1 MNVRESAT
9 SAGMKRSCPAPSSP
23 ARADC
28 AAAESAA
35 PQEPLLSDGEC
46 STLAAAL
53 IQQMG
58 SWFEAEGGA
67 ARQLVCAF
75 LGSAECERSVVDMLL
90 AVQPT
95 APAAKVPAALAAI
108 RINFGDALEMF
119 LKKDASERDDDWRRT
134 CVYQLVQSW
143 TGIMPQLCRIA
154 LYKLNKMYPQLP
166 DSWRR
171 SLLFTEEATFSITG
185 HASSL
190 LICDKIVQRGS
201 SADATI
207 VDAFA
212 CVGGDT
218 ANFTRRFRQVHS
230 IELDPVKIP
239 LLRHNLRISL
249 SCPFLPEDVVEPPS
263 DMLSLPA
270 NLRIHMGDCRA
281 VIPTLLLVRF
291 YWNPFHVCHQVLCF
305 QNRKKG
311 MLSTWILPG
320 VRR

>member
-1 MNVRESAT
+1 
-9 SAGMKRSCPAPSSP
+9 MKRSCPASSSP

-67 ARQLVCAF
+67 ARELVCAF
-75 LGSAECERSVVDMLL
+75 LGSAECERSVVDMLV

-108 RINFGDALEMF
+108 RINFGDALEMY
-119 LKKDASERDDDWRRT
+119 LKKDESERDDDWRRT
-134 CVYQLVQSW
+134 CVSQLVQSW

-270 NLRIHMGDCRA
+270 NLRIHLGDCRA

-291 YWNPFHVCHQVLCF
+291 YSNPFHICHQVLCF
-305 QNRKKG
+305 QNRQKG
-311 MLSTWILPG
+311 MLSTWILRG